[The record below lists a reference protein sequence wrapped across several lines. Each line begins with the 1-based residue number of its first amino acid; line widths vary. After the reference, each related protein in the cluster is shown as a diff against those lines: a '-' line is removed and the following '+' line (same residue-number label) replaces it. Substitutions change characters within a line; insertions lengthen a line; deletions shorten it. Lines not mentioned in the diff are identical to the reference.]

1 MDSINPMPW
10 IMDAEGNSLHMSLQW
25 VPATQLI
32 RKRMPNLGWLEALH
46 LEDLYPTMKI
56 MREALKSG
64 KPINIKYR
72 VTNFDGDWKWMRSRG
87 LARFNADDEITRW
100 YGDVEDIDQRKQNPV
115 VTTRLGTDLHSQ

>member
-1 MDSINPMPW
+1 
-10 IMDAEGNSLHMSLQW
+10 
-25 VPATQLI
+25 
-32 RKRMPNLGWLEALH
+32 MPNLGWLEALH